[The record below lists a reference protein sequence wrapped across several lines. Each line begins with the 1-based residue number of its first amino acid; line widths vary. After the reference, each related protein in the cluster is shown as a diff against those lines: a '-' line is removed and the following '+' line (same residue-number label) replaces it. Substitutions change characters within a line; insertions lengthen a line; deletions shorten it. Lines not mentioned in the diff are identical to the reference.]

1 MQSSHTRRDFLTAAV
16 GANVALVLA
25 PAWLRAQ
32 TDAEDPRVE
41 RVLVDTIGIDI
52 HNHVNVNAPGARPQ
66 QGPKD
71 QQKPQ
76 PALDLADEIKRSG
89 LSAVCAAFRL
99 DFNASDPYA
108 TFLQGLDAI
117 DGQLAK
123 DRITRALNLNDLKT
137 AHEKGQP
144 TIVQS
149 IEGAHFLE
157 GHLDRVEAVYK
168 RGLRHLQLLHDKG
181 DKVTPLGD
189 IYTEPAR
196 LGGLTAFGAAVVKEC
211 NRLGIVV
218 DLAHASHET
227 VLGALKSSNQPVI
240 VSHTS
245 IDTRP
250 GKNPRMAKMMASR
263 LISKDHARV
272 VADAGGVIGVWTKLS
287 DSMDEYVTGI
297 KAMVDAVGID
307 HVGIGTDTDILSSRP
322 GQSTNAAWPGLSG
335 GFFKAA
341 VAEML
346 RQGFTP
352 DEIGKIG
359 GGNFC
364 RVFDKVTTGHA

>member
-1 MQSSHTRRDFLTAAV
+1 MQWSYTRREFLTAAV
-16 GANVALVLA
+16 GSNVAVLLA
-25 PAWLRAQ
+25 PARLRAQ
-32 TDAEDPRVE
+32 TDTDDSQVA
-41 RVLVDTIGIDI
+41 RVLADTIGIDI
-52 HNHVNVNAPGARPQ
+52 HNHVTPAEPRPQ
-66 QGPKD
+66 DGLKD

-76 PALDLADEIKRSG
+76 TTLDLADEIKRSG
-89 LSAVCAAFRL
+89 FTAVCAAYRL
-99 DFNASDPYA
+99 DFNAREPFA
-108 TFLQGLDAI
+108 KFLQGLTAV

-123 DRITRALNLNDLKT
+123 DHMPRALNLKDLQT
-137 AHEKGQP
+137 AHDKGQP

-157 GHLDRVEAVYK
+157 GHLDRVEEVYK

-181 DKVTPLGD
+181 DKVAPLGD

-227 VLGALKSSNQPVI
+227 VLGALKASSQPMI

-245 IDTRP
+245 LDTRP
-250 GKNPRMAKMMASR
+250 GKNPRMAKMMAPR

-287 DSMDEYVTGI
+287 DSLEEYVTGL
-297 KAMVDAVGID
+297 KAMVDAIGID
-307 HVGIGTDTDILSSRP
+307 HVGIGSDSDILSARS

-335 GFFKAA
+335 GFFKAT

-346 RQGFTP
+346 RQGFTSG
-352 DEIGKIG
+352 EVGKIG

>member
-1 MQSSHTRRDFLTAAV
+1 MQLSDTRREFLTRAF
-16 GANVALVLA
+16 GANIAALLA
-25 PAWLRAQ
+25 PEWLRAQ
-32 TDAEDPRVE
+32 
-41 RVLVDTIGIDI
+41 VDTEDSRVTQVLAGTFGIDM
-52 HNHVNVNAPGARPQ
+52 HNHVTPAGARPE
-66 QGPKD
+66 QGPKG

-76 PALDLADEIKRSG
+76 SNLDLADEIKRSG
-89 LSAVCAAFRL
+89 LTAVCAAFRL
-99 DFNASDPYA
+99 DFNASNPHA
-108 TFLQGLDAI
+108 TFLQGLTAV
-117 DGQLAK
+117 DGLLAK
-123 DRITRALNLNDLKT
+123 DRLTRALNLKDLQG
-137 AHEKGQP
+137 AHDKGQP
-144 TIVQS
+144 ALVQS

-157 GHLDRVEAVYK
+157 GHLERVEEVYQ

-181 DKVTPLGD
+181 DKVAPLGD

-227 VLGALKSSNQPVI
+227 VLGALKVSTQPML

-245 IDTRP
+245 LDTRP
-250 GKNPRMAKMMASR
+250 GKNPRTAKMMAPR

-272 VADAGGVIGVWTKLS
+272 IADASGVIGMWTKLS
-287 DSMDEYVTGI
+287 DSMGEYVMGI
-297 KAMVDAVGID
+297 KALVDAVGID
-307 HVGIGTDTDILSSRP
+307 HVGIGSDTDILSPRA